1 MNAKNRGTVMSILL
15 RIKLK
20 HKLTF
25 LYGYVKDPA
34 PYISSPGTQNLKLLW
49 LVVMVTKE
57 TKFRQETFQLQ
68 TELHFFAQVN
78 TYSCSPHSYAPIF
91 FLYLLLPWIFI
102 PSQQGLPPKNRIQFP
117 YILIQIH
124 NIKSLILG
132 FSLYASSKNKLL
144 IWISVLGRCL

>member
-1 MNAKNRGTVMSILL
+1 MSILL

-34 PYISSPGTQNLKLLW
+34 PYISSPETQNLKLLR
-49 LVVMVTKE
+49 LVVMVTNE

-68 TELHFFAQVN
+68 TELHFFAKVN
-78 TYSCSPHSYAPIF
+78 TYSCSPHSCTPIF
-91 FLYLLLPWIFI
+91 FLHLLSPSISI
-102 PSQQGLPPKNRIQFP
+102 PSQVLSPKTRIQFP

-124 NIKSLILG
+124 DTKSLMLG
-132 FSLYASSKNKLL
+132 FLP
-144 IWISVLGRCL
+144 